1 MARAGLPPPATPDHA
16 HSMRQID
23 RASRVPP
30 WRQIADHLRKEI
42 EEGRYSPDGPAL
54 PSVSRLSQEW
64 SVARGTANK
73 ALLALADEGLIE
85 AEQGMGYYLRPGA
98 TGSSPP

>member
-1 MARAGLPPPATPDHA
+1 MVRAGLPPPATPDHA

-54 PSVSRLSQEW
+54 PSVTRLSQEW
-64 SVARGTANK
+64 NVARGTANK
-73 ALLALADEGLIE
+73 ALLHLAEEQLIE
-85 AEQGMGYYLRPGA
+85 VEPGMGYYLKRQ
-98 TGSSPP
+98 